1 MAEVLRVDR
10 VGIHDDFFELGGHS
24 LLAVQVIARVRKIL
38 RVELPMRSLFT
49 EPTVAGLAPE
59 VERARADGAGPMMP
73 SPARGFSSREQ
84 LLTRLAGLS
93 DAEVEALLNRIDPR
107 KPGERETET
116 F

>member
-1 MAEVLRVDR
+1 MAEVLKVDR

-38 RVELPMRSLFT
+38 HVELAMRSLFT
-49 EPTVAGLAPE
+49 EPTVAGLGPE
-59 VERARADGAGPMMP
+59 IERARSNGVVPAMP
-73 SPARGFSSREQ
+73 PPTRAFGSRERLQ
-84 LLTRLAGLS
+84 ARLAGLS
-93 DAEVEALLNRIDPR
+93 DPEVEALLARLDSR